1 MRTRL
6 KRVLQRFDTE
16 YILDQNTGEM
26 DIGPERLSSILPNW
40 VTATELR
47 ERKSVS
53 KEIYSLGPLRVIRE
67 FQYSATQHSG
77 YEITETLYFSGS
89 LCVLTICSPL
99 FLVWSSILLRPIQII
114 PGILIGLLPLFFFLY
129 ILNNIGISAE
139 SIDLANGELG
149 AGSVQI
155 LFSVSLLASCY
166 LITSYIYPQSYQLAL
181 VTLSCCSALVL
192 FHPQGE
198 TLLSRVGGKNKTST
212 QKVAF
217 GLFVVFVQL
226 LSIVLLVAG
235 VGFVLSLPRTQ
246 SKVELILLQQPT
258 LILFLYS
265 VLITLI
271 ACQIYLIKSLILFEE
286 ELNDRMRKSIA
297 TYTPSSWTKSLF
309 YVCLTVPSLI
319 TAVLFMYLLLNM
331 NTYLLNNTLSPEG
344 LVVCGSVVASTL
356 LMPLYSLLAVPYRV
370 ITSVRDR
377 VVVEVLAS
385 PYTSAKYSP
394 MANVYVI
401 DTEGVIATVMRVWGR
416 GVIVISTGVIEAV
429 REQAKSEEVPAD
441 EAIAALLAHEEAH
454 ILHGDILQV
463 TRLNLLSVLTFT
475 PRIMLYWLHDF
486 SSAESDAD
494 DHAVKQVSA
503 EAITTA
509 LRAIKKSQRNSWIET
524 TNLGT
529 ARFSSIRSI
538 EQALSTKLGVLYSD
552 FTLSETHARLETR
565 IDRINNEHSD
575 QC

>member
-16 YILDQNTGEM
+16 YILTQSAGEM

-53 KEIYSLGPLRVIRE
+53 KEIYSLGPLRVTRE

-89 LCVLTICSPL
+89 LCVLTICSLL

-114 PGILIGLLPLFFFLY
+114 PVIPIGLLPIFFVAY
-129 ILNNIGISAE
+129 ILDIGISNE
-139 SIDLANGELG
+139 WIDMPNGRLG

-155 LFSVSLLASCY
+155 IFSVCLLASCY
-166 LITSYIYPQSYQLAL
+166 LITSYIYLQSYQLAL
-181 VTLSCCSALVL
+181 VTLSCCSALIL

-198 TLLSRVGGKNKTST
+198 TLLSRVGGKNKAFA
-212 QKVAF
+212 QEVAF

-271 ACQIYLIKSLILFEE
+271 ACQIYLVKSLILFEE

-309 YVCLTVPSLI
+309 YVCLTVPSSI
-319 TAVLFMYLLLNM
+319 TAVLFIYLLLNM

-394 MANVYVI
+394 MTNVYVI